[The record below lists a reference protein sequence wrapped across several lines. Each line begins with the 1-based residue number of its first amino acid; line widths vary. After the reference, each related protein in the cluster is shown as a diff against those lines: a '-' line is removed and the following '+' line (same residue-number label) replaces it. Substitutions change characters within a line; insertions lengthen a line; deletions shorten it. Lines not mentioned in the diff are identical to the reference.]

1 MDDLTEEKNS
11 PSPNSDRLPNQSIL
25 NVPSDRGSGDVIRK
39 RKSVQFTKSMDPA
52 LIDSDIIQKQ
62 PIIFENKD

>member
-25 NVPSDRGSGDVIRK
+25 NVPDRGSGDVIRK

-52 LIDSDIIQKQ
+52 LLDSDIIQKQ

>member
-1 MDDLTEEKNS
+1 MDDITEKNS

-25 NVPSDRGSGDVIRK
+25 NVPDRGSDVIRK